1 MTLEEFSTQFDVL
14 WNNISSNKAPGLNDY
29 EKSVFLTKA
38 QDEFIKTHYSG
49 NNKLGTGYDS
59 SAKRQIDFSA
69 LIVNAESPENPV
81 TLQKFDH
88 RSHLFE
94 LPDDILIMISEQL
107 EVRDTDRS
115 VVADGVK
122 QIIPLAYDEY
132 LRLMSKPFKEPLKRQ
147 AWRLNTKSKDGD
159 KVAEV
164 LVNTSTERLKGTN
177 GSFYYICRYVRKPA
191 PIVLSDISDY
201 GVTIGGKKGKSEC
214 ELDSSTHEEILQRAI
229 ELAKITWAG
238 DTESVINS
246 GTRSE

>member
-69 LIVNAESPENPV
+69 LIENHRIGEITS
-81 TLQKFDH
+81 TLPLNKFDL
-88 RSHLFE
+88 RSHLF
-94 LPDDILIMISEQL
+94 PMNNDILIMISEQL
-107 EVRDTDRS
+107 EVRDADDNL
-115 VVADGVK
+115 VKDGVK

-147 AWRLNTKSKDGD
+147 AWRLNTNGSNTKY
-159 KVAEV
+159 AEI
-164 LVNTSTERLKGTN
+164 LINTSTERLKGN
-177 GSFYYICRYVRKPA
+177 DGSLFYVSRYVRKPK
-191 PIVLSDISDY
+191 PIILSDVSEY
-201 GVTIGGKKGKSEC
+201 VTIGDLSGPSDC